1 MEDYSHLEK
10 GGKDKTE
17 ALINSE
23 DPNSSKSGE

>member
-1 MEDYSHLEK
+1 MDDHSHLTG

-23 DPNSSKSGE
+23 DPSSGKSGE